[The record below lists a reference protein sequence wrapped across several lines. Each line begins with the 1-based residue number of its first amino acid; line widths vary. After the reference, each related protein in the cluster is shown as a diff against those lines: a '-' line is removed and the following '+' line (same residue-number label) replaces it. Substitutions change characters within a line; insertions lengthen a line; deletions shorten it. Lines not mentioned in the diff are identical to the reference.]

1 MFKFDNPMDPTK
13 DGNNLFIDGI
23 RFHIRNSAILKYDI
37 QNYIKNNYIANPF
50 NSKLKFLEKVMQ
62 ELNIDSDELTIADE
76 HELLDWIYAN
86 Y

>member
-23 RFHIRNSAILKYDI
+23 RFHIRNSAILKNDI

-50 NSKLKFLEKVMQ
+50 NSHLKFLEKVMQ
-62 ELNIDSDELTIADE
+62 ELNIDSDELTITDE

>member
-23 RFHIRNSAILKYDI
+23 RFHIRNSTILKDDI

-50 NSKLKFLEKVMQ
+50 NSNLKFLEKVMQ